1 MNHDDLTVLRLG
13 WPVSNVWLLPG
24 SEADS
29 GPSRAGAGLNNGP
42 VLIDC
47 GFPALWPALRLGLR
61 RFGLR
66 PEQLGAVVL
75 THRHSDHAGNAIR
88 LNQRYGVPIFAHA
101 ADAAVLRRT
110 APRRPMATPL
120 NLGGGIARIEN
131 LVRPRLDTVR
141 PLEAG
146 EVIAG
151 LEVIWTPGHTEGSAF
166 LYHRPSG
173 ALFSGDTLLNAIPPS
188 TARTGLC
195 LPYPLYCVDHGRALR
210 SLANFLARELPVR
223 TLYAGHGP
231 LRQGPI
237 QAPLARLLD
246 AAWSS

>member
-1 MNHDDLTVLRLG
+1 MITTDLDVLRLG
-13 WPVSNVWLLPG
+13 WPVSNVWLLPQT
-24 SEADS
+24 E
-29 GPSRAGAGLNNGP
+29 RGP

-47 GFPALWPALRLGLR
+47 GFSALWPALRLGLR
-61 RFGLR
+61 RHGLR
-66 PEQLGAVVL
+66 PEQLGGVLL

-88 LNQRYGVPIFAHA
+88 LNQRHGVPILAHA
-101 ADAAVLRRT
+101 ADAAVLRRV
-110 APRRPMATPL
+110 APRPAMQTPL

-131 LVRPRLDTVR
+131 LLRPRLDAVQPFEQGDTV
-141 PLEAG
+141 
-146 EVIAG
+146 AG
-151 LEVIWTPGHTEGSAF
+151 LEVIWMPGHTEGSAF

-210 SLANFLARELPVR
+210 SLANFLALDLPVR

-231 LRQGPI
+231 PRRGPV
-237 QAPLARLLD
+237 QAPLVQLLD
-246 AAWSS
+246 EAWNN